1 MLCRGL
7 GRAGFLGGREEQ
19 VPEPL
24 LRLSACPGPRIGD
37 SYVGAGG
44 ECMASKKCERR
55 DGAMSRHPP
64 AVASSPHSCP
74 KQRTQTRPTMVPS
87 QCSEAEGGTTGFH
100 EASGARE
107 DHGREGRGV
116 RVIRVSNQ
124 NVSSSS
130 VEMPLLPSHPERIVC
145 LAGLYRILG
154 FTSNHPGTTTHPP
167 PVRLPRSS
175 KFLPHLPPAGQDPSN
190 RFRLR
195 LSIEST
201 GSQLGRSLDAPSD
214 VDPSRNRSQ
223 QVVSRGSGRNSGV
236 PKGKDVK
243 EDLHSC
249 GCTVFPSTAP
259 ARLKLAHARSSDR
272 VWPRERGVSRK
283 AGNET

>member
-64 AVASSPHSCP
+64 AVASSRHSCP

-87 QCSEAEGGTTGFH
+87 QCSEAESGTTVFH
-100 EASGARE
+100 EATGARE
-107 DHGREGRGV
+107 NHGREGRGV

-124 NVSSSS
+124 NVSLSS

-154 FTSNHPGTTTHPP
+154 FTSNHPGTTTLHQSDSLTAQSSSRISRP
-167 PVRLPRSS
+167 PVKILRTVSASASASS
-175 KFLPHLPPAGQDPSN
+175 PQVPNLDDPLTHLVMLTRAGTDPSKW
-190 RFRLR
+190 FR
-195 LSIEST
+195 E
-201 GSQLGRSLDAPSD
+201 GAG
-214 VDPSRNRSQ
+214 
-223 QVVSRGSGRNSGV
+223 G
-236 PKGKDVK
+236 
-243 EDLHSC
+243 
-249 GCTVFPSTAP
+249 TVECQR
-259 ARLKLAHARSSDR
+259 AR
-272 VWPRERGVSRK
+272 
-283 AGNET
+283 T